1 MKKIFSFLFLLII
14 MVYQKVISP
23 FIPKRCRFLPTC
35 SQYMIE
41 SIQEWGSLKGFC
53 LGLKRLFKCH
63 PWGKH
68 GYDPV
73 PKKD

>member
-1 MKKIFSFLFLLII
+1 MSKIVIFLVKF
-14 MVYQKVISP
+14 YQKCISP
-23 FIPKRCRFLPTC
+23 FIPKRCRFQPTC

-41 SIQEWGSLKGFC
+41 AIQEWGLLKGFF

>member
-1 MKKIFSFLFLLII
+1 MSSLVVFVIKIYKKVLSPII
-14 MVYQKVISP
+14 PRS
-23 FIPKRCRFLPTC
+23 CRFQPTC
-35 SQYMIE
+35 SQYMIDA
-41 SIQEWGSLKGFC
+41 IYEWGLLKGMW
-53 LGLKRLFKCH
+53 LGCRRVIKCH